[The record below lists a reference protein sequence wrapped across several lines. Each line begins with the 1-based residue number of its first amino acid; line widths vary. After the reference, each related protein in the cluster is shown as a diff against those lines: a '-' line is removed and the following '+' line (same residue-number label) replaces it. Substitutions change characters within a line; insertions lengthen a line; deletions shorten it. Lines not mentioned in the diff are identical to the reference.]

1 MNERL
6 HNILDGNLS
15 EEEDAGLFSL
25 PEEKQEFLEHQKLR
39 ESLRQ
44 NSEVQTLTSG
54 EKMAMKASLAAAI
67 GFDDA
72 VPPAAAETAAGGTGM
87 AATNAGRNWYL
98 KGFAAL
104 LLGIALGAGLF
115 AIVDKDETTVQTIGI
130 AVEST
135 VPSAVP
141 FGLPASGG
149 GECDSLVQQLRDS
162 LQMMQKKGRSSS
174 YRSRS
179 YKRPEPPTT
188 GGDPSKYMK

>member
-15 EEEDAGLFSL
+15 EEGDAGLFSL

-54 EKMAMKASLAAAI
+54 EKMAMKASLVAAI

-72 VPPAAAETAAGGTGM
+72 APSAAAETAAGGTGM
-87 AATNAGRNWYL
+87 AATNAGGNWYL

-115 AIVDKDETTVQTIGI
+115 AVVDEDETTVQTIGI

-141 FGLPASGG
+141 FGLPGSGS

-162 LQMMQKKGRSSS
+162 LRMLQEKSQRSSS
-174 YRSRS
+174 RRSKRT
-179 YKRPEPPTT
+179 KRPNAVA
-188 GGDPSKYMK
+188 GDDPAKYGK

>member
-15 EEEDAGLFSL
+15 EEGDAGLFSL

-44 NSEVQTLTSG
+44 NSEVQTLTSS
-54 EKMAMKASLAAAI
+54 EKMAMQVSLAAAI
-67 GFDDA
+67 GFDNP
-72 VPPAAAETAAGGTGM
+72 VPPTAAATTSGTGM
-87 AATNAGRNWYL
+87 AAANAGKSWYL

-115 AIVDKDETTVQTIGI
+115 AVMDEEKETTVQTIGI

-141 FGLPASGG
+141 FGLPSLDGN
-149 GECDSLVQQLRDS
+149 ECDSLVQQLRDS
-162 LQMMQKKGRSSS
+162 LQIMQKKGRSSS